1 MLRAKFS
8 GRLNFLGV
16 DKPWWLSAN
25 ENGQVNLRPIFE
37 KKFLEME
44 KEKVAL
50 IAGMESISIKKNEI
64 SSATLACNKI
74 GGKIFPTLMNSKRIG
89 AINIMPF
96 ISNILFEINGRIV
109 NFEANEEGVSITAD
123 RSEKIFRLPFCA
135 SGLAYKVPK
144 GKEVEVCKLN
154 QNQDEPCCIFLGF
167 RDGINLCSKFVFW
180 GRTVLEHY
188 ADGRIGGR
196 IGNCG
201 LSK

>member
-8 GRLNFLGV
+8 GRLNFLGA

-25 ENGQVNLRPIFE
+25 ENGQVNLWPIFE
-37 KKFLEME
+37 KKFLEMK

-89 AINIMPF
+89 ATNIMPF

-109 NFEANEEGVSITAD
+109 NFEANEEGISLSVD
-123 RSEKIFRLPFCA
+123 PSEKIFRLPFCV
-135 SGLAYKVPK
+135 SELAYKVPK
-144 GKEVEVCKLN
+144 GKEVEICKLN
-154 QNQDEPCCIFLGF
+154 KDEPYCIFLGF
-167 RDGINLCSKFVFW
+167 CNGVNLCSKFVSW
-180 GRTVLEHY
+180 GRTVLNYY

>member
-1 MLRAKFS
+1 MKEFS
-8 GRLNFLGV
+8 GKGTLRFLGDM
-16 DKPWWLSAN
+16 DKIWLILH
-25 ENGQVNLRPIFE
+25 ENGQVNLWPIFE
-37 KKFLEME
+37 KKFFEMK

-64 SSATLACNKI
+64 SSATLELSKI
-74 GGKIFPTLMNSKRIG
+74 GGKIFPTLVISKRIG
-89 AINIMPF
+89 TLNMMPY

-109 NFEANEEGVSITAD
+109 NFEANEEGISITAD

-135 SGLAYKVPK
+135 SGLAYEIPE
-144 GKEVEVCKLN
+144 GKELEICKLN
-154 QNQDEPCCIFLGF
+154 KKDELCCIFLGF
-167 RDGINLCSKFVFW
+167 CNGVNLCSKFVSW
-180 GRTVLEHY
+180 GRTVLGYY